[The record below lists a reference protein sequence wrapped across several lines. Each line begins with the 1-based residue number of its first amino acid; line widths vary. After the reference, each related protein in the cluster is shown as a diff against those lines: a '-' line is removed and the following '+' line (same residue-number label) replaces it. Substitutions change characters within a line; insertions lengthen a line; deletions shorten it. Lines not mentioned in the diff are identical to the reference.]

1 MFNHSSDINFKDFIN
16 IYKNVLLNH
25 IFFWLMMLCL
35 HQITLQDLE
44 KIFSTYDKIK
54 TTNDKTRDEKLQYD
68 INRET
73 AKISA

>member
-16 IYKNVLLNH
+16 IYNNVLLNH

-44 KIFSTYDKIK
+44 KIFSSYDKIK
-54 TTNDKTRDEKLQYD
+54 TINNKTRDEKLQYD

>member
-44 KIFSTYDKIK
+44 KIFSSYDKIK
-54 TTNDKTRDEKLQYD
+54 TINDKTRDEKLQYD

>member
-1 MFNHSSDINFKDFIN
+1 
-16 IYKNVLLNH
+16 
-25 IFFWLMMLCL
+25 MMLCL

-44 KIFSTYDKIK
+44 KIFSSYDKIK
-54 TTNDKTRDEKLQYD
+54 TINDKTRDEKLQYD

>member
-44 KIFSTYDKIK
+44 KIFSSYDKIK
-54 TTNDKTRDEKLQYD
+54 TINNKTRDEKLQYD

>member
-44 KIFSTYDKIK
+44 KIFSSYDKIK
-54 TTNDKTRDEKLQYD
+54 TINNKTGDEKLQYD